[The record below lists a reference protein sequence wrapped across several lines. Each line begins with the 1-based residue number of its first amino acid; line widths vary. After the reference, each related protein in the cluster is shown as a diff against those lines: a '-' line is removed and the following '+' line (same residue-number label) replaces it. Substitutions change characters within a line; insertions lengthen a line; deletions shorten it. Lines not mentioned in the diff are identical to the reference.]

1 MPERRRP
8 ALDRL
13 SPAQLSPAQASA
25 GRVTAVAGAALAAQ
39 ADNAGP
45 NGAGVDAADADRTDI
60 GAATPRVGA
69 TSRAEAGDAEALAL
83 PLPGALPLFEP
94 LARDGNDGQPVPI
107 DQSRDHANPGHGGVS
122 AMGVHAPA
130 RARDA
135 NAPLREQPRARVGR
149 KAPTDRLGQDRDGA
163 GARAMA
169 PSRLAP
175 PAAAIGADPRRRF
188 ARVAIVHYWLVT
200 MRGGERVLE
209 RLLRLFPQADIFTH
223 VYDPAAM
230 PESIRRH
237 TVTTSFIQRLP
248 GARKHYQCYLP
259 LMPMALEH
267 LDLRGYDL
275 VISSE
280 SGPAKGV
287 ITAPDALHLSY
298 VHSPMRYLWDHYHD
312 YRDAAGL
319 VGRAVMPLLC
329 HRLRAWDVSSAA
341 RVDRILANSH
351 FVQRRIA
358 KAWRREAGVLHP
370 PVDIDL
376 FGPGARSGAEAVGP
390 AWLWV
395 GQMVPYKRPDLAID
409 AFNALG
415 LPLVMVGDGPMAAAM
430 RRRAGPTITILP
442 RLDFAALR
450 RAYAQCRA
458 LIFPAEEDFGIV
470 PVEVIASGRPV
481 LAYAG
486 GGALDSVTQGVSG
499 QFFARQSVDS
509 LIAGVEA
516 MEAWLPHFDPAA
528 AMADVRRFAP
538 AHFDQ
543 GLLAALE

>member
-1 MPERRRP
+1 VP
-8 ALDRL
+8 A
-13 SPAQLSPAQASA
+13 PAGAGLAADADSA
-25 GRVTAVAGAALAAQ
+25 GA
-39 ADNAGP
+39 
-45 NGAGVDAADADRTDI
+45 NGAGVDAADAENADI
-60 GAATPRVGA
+60 AAATPRGGA
-69 TSRAEAGDAEALAL
+69 TPVAEAGAGAGEAEAVAL
-83 PLPGALPLFEP
+83 PLASALPLFEP
-94 LARDGNDGQPVPI
+94 LARDDTAWKPDLVEA
-107 DQSRDHANPGHGGVS
+107 SRDHANLEHDGGS
-122 AMGVHAPA
+122 TLRHQAPA
-130 RARDA
+130 SARDDS
-135 NAPLREQPRARVGR
+135 APVREPPQARVGR
-149 KAPTDRLGQDRDGA
+149 QAATGRLAQDRDG
-163 GARAMA
+163 GSAMA
-169 PSRLAP
+169 KAPARLAP
-175 PAAAIGADPRRRF
+175 PLAAMGADPRRRF

-209 RLLRLFPQADIFTH
+209 RLLRLFPDADIFTH

-237 TVTTSFIQRLP
+237 KVTTSFIQRLP
-248 GARKHYQCYLP
+248 GARKHYQSYLP

-312 YRDAAGL
+312 YRDAAGM
-319 VGRAVMPLLC
+319 VSRAVMPLLC

-358 KAWRREAGVLHP
+358 KAWRREAAVLHP

-376 FGPGARSGAEAVGP
+376 FGPGAQSGADTVGP

-458 LIFPAEEDFGIV
+458 LVFPAEEDFGIV

-486 GGALDSVTQGVSG
+486 GGALDSVTQDVSG

-528 AMADVRRFAP
+528 AMADARRFAP